1 MVKVRIMGACCH
13 FSTIFQLKHGR
24 HFIGC
29 GNQSTGEKKTQLMCH
44 KPLNN
49 FDNEEAGKIHFHD
62 NLLSFMKNTKFSTQS
77 IKNVI
82 II

>member
-1 MVKVRIMGACCH
+1 MAVILLVVETRVQVK
-13 FSTIFQLKHGR
+13 
-24 HFIGC
+24 
-29 GNQSTGEKKTQLMCH
+29 KKKLMCH